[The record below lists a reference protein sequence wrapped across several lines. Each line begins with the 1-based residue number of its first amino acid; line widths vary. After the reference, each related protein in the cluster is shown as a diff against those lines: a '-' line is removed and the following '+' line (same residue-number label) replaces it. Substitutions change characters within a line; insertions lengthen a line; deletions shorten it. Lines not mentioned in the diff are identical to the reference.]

1 MSSPS
6 QYFANFLDY
15 QHSEWLDD
23 LLDID
28 LPRASS
34 ELADLIPTLSKDA
47 LADIA
52 STALDSLTGESLT
65 KDSLLDF
72 AVNRAIDLA
81 AAFETTAF
89 ETAAFETTA
98 FEFIRQPK
106 SDFFERILPGTS
118 DSVAPSAP
126 SAAFTTLAANGQ
138 RFENNNNS
146 NGKALKWTR
155 ASSKPDGTQ
164 TTTITFAFDDG
175 FKVSG
180 LDIGRAKTLFADA
193 LQTWAN
199 YAPLDFV
206 EIKDPG
212 SANAVDIFAESKLI
226 DGAGQTL
233 ALAYFPTVG
242 DISFDTGETWSERLF
257 LETAVHELGHT
268 LGLDHEDDTTAIM
281 NSIYADRFASTGKP
295 FLFQDDI
302 NGIRS
307 LYGTG
312 VGSVKTLDGYSP
324 NAPGS
329 APSANLVINGSFEEV
344 PLKLGENGRYRQ
356 IKGWTTIDGVGFEV
370 DRRVATVGRAAEG
383 TAWVELDTAG
393 RNNTIGQNI
402 DTITGQ
408 AYILSVDFS
417 DGGRPE
423 RTTSAEVFWEG
434 RKIDTISGGGKGLW
448 RNFRYEVR
456 GGDRD
461 MSTLA
466 FRAMGPVDSVGGYID
481 NISVIAKPS
490 ALTQAEISL
499 GISSVSPAQDLQSG
513 LFAPSSLVASAPLP
527 IADYSLNPLQP
538 I

>member
-6 QYFANFLDY
+6 QSFANFLDY
-15 QHSEWLDD
+15 QYLESSDD
-23 LLDID
+23 LLGID
-28 LPRASS
+28 LPKDSS
-34 ELADLIPTLSKDA
+34 KFADKFGDLIPNLSRDD
-47 LADIA
+47 LTGIF
-52 STALDSLTGESLT
+52 STALDSPTGESLT
-65 KDSLLDF
+65 DSSLLNF
-72 AVNRAIDLA
+72 ALNRTTDLA
-81 AAFETTAF
+81 STTFAH
-89 ETAAFETTA
+89 
-98 FEFIRQPK
+98 IYPQK
-106 SDFFERILPGTS
+106 SSFLGSFLERISP
-118 DSVAPSAP
+118 SVTALEPAAAPVP
-126 SAAFTTLAANGQ
+126 RAAFTTLAANGQ
-138 RFENNNNS
+138 RFENNNDS
-146 NGKALKWTR
+146 DGKALKWTR

-164 TTTITFAFDDG
+164 ATTITFAFDDN

-180 LDIGRAKTLFADA
+180 LDTGRAKTLFADA

-199 YAPLDFV
+199 YAPLEFV

-212 SANAVDIFAESKLI
+212 SADAVDIFAESKLI

-242 DISFDTGETWSERLF
+242 DISFDTGETWSELLF

-302 NGIRS
+302 NGIRA

-312 VGSVKTLDGYSP
+312 SGSVKTLGNYSP
-324 NAPGS
+324 SAPGS
-329 APSANLVINGSFEEV
+329 APSSNLVTNGSFEEV
-344 PLKLGENGRYRQ
+344 PLKLGESARYRQ
-356 IKGWTTIDGVGFEV
+356 VKGWSTIDGVGFEV
-370 DRRVATVGRAAEG
+370 QRRPATAGRAAEG
-383 TAWVELDTAG
+383 TAWVELDTLG

-408 AYILSVDFS
+408 AYIVSVDFS

-423 RTTSAEVFWEG
+423 STTSAEVFWEG

-466 FRAMGPVDSVGGYID
+466 FRAMGPSDNVGGFID

-490 ALTQAEISL
+490 ALMQAEITL
-499 GISSVSPAQDLQSG
+499 GSASAMPVQDLRSG
-513 LFAPSSLVASAPLP
+513 LQSAPSLFASDSLPTV
-527 IADYSLNPLQP
+527 DYSWT
-538 I
+538 